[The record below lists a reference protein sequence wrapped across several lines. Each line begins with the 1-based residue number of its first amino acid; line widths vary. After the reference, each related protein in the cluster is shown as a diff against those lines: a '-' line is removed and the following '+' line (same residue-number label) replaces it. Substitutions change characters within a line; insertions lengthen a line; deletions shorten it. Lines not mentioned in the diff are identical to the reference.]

1 MKTFALS
8 ILLAFSFIS
17 NSYAQ
22 ALVPPPLPPCG
33 PPLAPTTPCA
43 VVPIGT
49 VQIVGNGGNID
60 PVSGNGGNIDPVS
73 AGGGNVRQ
81 SKICDSIKAQEGGVD
96 AELEGSI
103 VPCGRAAHQCDGDP
117 SNDQCQ
123 FSHLFILVNNLV
135 KNFIT
140 VVFAPLVVIMI
151 TYIGFLFIKE
161 QAGAKAKAKQL
172 LWRLLVGTFFVL
184 AAWLIVNFIVN
195 VLQGNDS
202 IKEIFK

>member
-8 ILLAFSFIS
+8 IFFTLSFIL
-17 NSYAQ
+17 NAHAQ
-22 ALVPPPLPPCG
+22 ANPSQPLPPCS
-33 PPLAPTTPCA
+33 PPLAPGTPCTPRPS
-43 VVPIGT
+43 VIQPIDYT
-49 VQIVGNGGNID
+49 GGAID
-60 PVSGNGGNIDPVS
+60 ENKEN
-73 AGGGNVRQ
+73 NVRQ
-81 SKICDSIKAQEGGVD
+81 SKICDSIEAQEGGLD

-103 VPCGRAAHQCDGDP
+103 VPCGRVAHQCNDGDP

-123 FSHLFILVNNLV
+123 FNHLFILVNNLV
-135 KNFIT
+135 KSFIT

-161 QAGAKAKAKQL
+161 QAGAKVKAKQL
-172 LWRLLVGTFFVL
+172 LWRLIVGTFFVL

-195 VLQGNDS
+195 VLQGNDT